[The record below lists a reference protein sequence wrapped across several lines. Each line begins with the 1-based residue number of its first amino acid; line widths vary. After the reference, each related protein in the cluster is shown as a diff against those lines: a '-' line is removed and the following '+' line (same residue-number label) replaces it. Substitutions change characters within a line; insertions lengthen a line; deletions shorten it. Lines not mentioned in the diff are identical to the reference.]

1 MYGSPDWWVK
11 RETEER
17 QNGRTQKMQQREK
30 REERRGVIIIIERK
44 EKRIRTRID
53 DRKDGVLLSL
63 IVYDISS
70 NPV

>member
-30 REERRGVIIIIERK
+30 REERRGVIMIVKRK
-44 EKRIRTRID
+44 EKRIGTRMD
-53 DRKDGVLLSL
+53 DRKDGILFSL
-63 IVYDISS
+63 TV
-70 NPV
+70 